1 MKKHRY
7 TVVIDGKEAYWGDH
21 IPYLKKQPTLISNI
35 SVPFLQRLCVT
46 TRSIAREPMIPNG
59 IDLQHLTK

>member
-7 TVVIDGKEAYWGDH
+7 TVVIDGKEAYWG
-21 IPYLKKQPTLISNI
+21 IIFLTSKNKPTLISNI

>member
-21 IPYLKKQPTLISNI
+21 IPYLKKQADFDFQYFGAFFAKIMCYNK
-35 SVPFLQRLCVT
+35 VFC
-46 TRSIAREPMIPNG
+46 TRTHDTEW
-59 IDLQHLTK
+59 H

>member
-21 IPYLKKQPTLISNI
+21 IPYLKKQADFDFQYFGA
-35 SVPFLQRLCVT
+35 FLQRLCVT

-59 IDLQHLTK
+59 IDLRHLAK